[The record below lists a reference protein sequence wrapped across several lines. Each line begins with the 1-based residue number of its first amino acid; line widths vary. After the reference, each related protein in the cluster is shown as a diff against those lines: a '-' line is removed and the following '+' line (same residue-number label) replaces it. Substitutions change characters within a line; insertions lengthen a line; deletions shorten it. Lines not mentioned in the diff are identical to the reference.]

1 MQLGQRQRERCIVI
15 SALIISEDLT
25 IIKIVLVVDDQG
37 LSFSAV
43 GATNRGYRYAKGF
56 LFVPDGCGVSGALPP
71 TNARRV

>member
-1 MQLGQRQRERCIVI
+1 MI

-25 IIKIVLVVDDQG
+25 IIKKIVLVVDDQG

-43 GATNRGYRYAKGF
+43 GATSRGYRYAKGF
-56 LFVPDGCGVSGALPP
+56 LFVPDGCGVSGALTP